1 MFNIFKKQ
9 KFFINAV
16 CDGKVMPITTV
27 NDEVFSKKLLGDGYA
42 IKPINGKIYSPVNGT
57 VTTIFPTKH
66 AIGITTENG
75 LEILIHL
82 GLDTVDLKGEPFE
95 LKVKQGDKVKQ
106 DDYLASM
113 DIETIIQKKYD
124 DTVIVVYTNMDTI
137 KSISN
142 VSVKDITHGQ
152 VVQTVELK

>member
-1 MFNIFKKQ
+1 MFNIFKNQ

-82 GLDTVDLKGEPFE
+82 GIDTVD

-113 DIETIIQKKYD
+113 DIETIIQKKYN